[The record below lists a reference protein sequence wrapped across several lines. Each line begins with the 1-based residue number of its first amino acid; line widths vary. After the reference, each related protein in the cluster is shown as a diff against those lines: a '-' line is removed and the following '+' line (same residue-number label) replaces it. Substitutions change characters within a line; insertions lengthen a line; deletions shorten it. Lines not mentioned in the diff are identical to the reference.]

1 VTAADPA
8 PEYGYQVVAGAV
20 RAAGVDTVF
29 GLLGNSNLATVGV
42 LARQGVRFVG
52 SRHESG
58 AVGLAAGYAWA
69 TGRPAACTVSHGP
82 GLANALTALTSAV
95 RDRLPVVLLV
105 ADVRDRP
112 PWTAQRADQPAMVGW
127 TGAGL
132 LGCPDLGGLAGTVA
146 AGFGQAARQRRPVVI
161 NFPVELLDGPAAAQ
175 LEPPPLRRSWSSS
188 ADSPTTSPENSMI
201 DASEARA
208 AAGAL
213 GRAHRPVVLAG
224 RGAVWSGAGPA
235 LRELAAAGGALL
247 TTTLPAHGLFAGDQY
262 DLGVCGGYST
272 RTTRQLLREA
282 DCVLVVGASL
292 NGYTTAGGT
301 TFPQARIIHCDA
313 DPAAFGRYAPADLT
327 VAGDAVAVARAVA
340 AELPAGAGRRSGWR
354 NHELAGR
361 IAAAR
366 GGADYPDRTDRTGID
381 PRAALRCLDRLL
393 PADRQVVID
402 LGHFSTFPSQ
412 VLSVPGPGRFGPAL
426 GFGSVGLA
434 VATATG
440 AAAGR
445 PVATVAV
452 VGDGGLLMSLGE
464 LETLARHRLP
474 VTVVV
479 LDDHAYGA
487 EIHHLRRHGLPE
499 ELADFPPRD
508 LAAVSAALGLAAG
521 TADTPAELVRLVGS
535 LPRGGPALLDIRV
548 TRAAIADRFQPDEPP
563 PAATRP
569 RPARTDRAAS

>member
-1 VTAADPA
+1 VTAADRP
-8 PEYGYQVVAGAV
+8 PEYGYQVVAAAV

-58 AVGLAAGYAWA
+58 AVGMAAGYGWA

-127 TGAGL
+127 TGAGFL
-132 LGCPDLGGLAGTVA
+132 DCPDPGRLAGTVA
-146 AGFGQAARQRRPVVI
+146 AGFAQAAGQRRPVVVNI
-161 NFPVELLDGPAAAQ
+161 PVELLDGPAAAQ

-188 ADSPTTSPENSMI
+188 ADSPATSPENSII
-201 DASEARA
+201 DASGV
-208 AAGAL
+208 AGVL
-213 GRAHRPVVLAG
+213 GRARRPVVLGG

-235 LRELAAAGGALL
+235 LRELAAACGALL
-247 TTTLPAHGLFAGDQY
+247 TTTLPARGLFAGDRY

-272 RTTRQLLREA
+272 RTTRELLREA
-282 DCVLVVGASL
+282 DCVLAVGAGL
-292 NGYTTAGGT
+292 TGYTTADGT
-301 TFPQARIIHCDA
+301 AFPQARIIHCDT
-313 DPAAFGRYAPADLT
+313 DPAAFGRYLPADLT
-327 VAGDAVAVARAVA
+327 ITGDAAAVAGALATA
-340 AELPAGAGRRSGWR
+340 LPGSRGGWR
-354 NHELAGR
+354 TRELAGR

-366 GGADYPDRTDRTGID
+366 GGADYPDRTDHTGID
-381 PRAALRCLDRLL
+381 PRAALRTLDRLL

-434 VATATG
+434 VATAAG

-452 VGDGGLLMSLGE
+452 VGDGGALMSLGE

-499 ELADFPPRD
+499 DLADFPPCD
-508 LAAVSAALGLAAG
+508 LAAAATALGLAAG
-521 TADTPAELVRLVGS
+521 TADTPAGLARLVGS
-535 LPRGGPALLDIRV
+535 LPRGDPVLLHIRV
-548 TRAAIADRFQPDEPP
+548 TRAAVADRFRPDGPP

-569 RPARTDRAAS
+569 ASGPDRPRR